1 MAPQKRATPTQVIN
15 LIYIRA
21 AIEANTGV
29 KLSLEQ
35 VRQYL
40 VEEGLISQRQAQTKA
55 PIFNGYAEYFASDDF
70 AIEDKPSE
78 RPTAQDLDY
87 KSSWGNMSDA
97 EADGGDN
104 VWDISYVYEDN
115 QISKA
120 ETELSAWLEHKLDE
134 GLCITRLTGILEFA
148 KLTMMVNAI
157 DFDFE
162 YEDDE

>member
-1 MAPQKRATPTQVIN
+1 
-15 LIYIRA
+15 
-21 AIEANTGV
+21 
-29 KLSLEQ
+29 
-35 VRQYL
+35 
-40 VEEGLISQRQAQTKA
+40 
-55 PIFNGYAEYFASDDF
+55 
-70 AIEDKPSE
+70 
-78 RPTAQDLDY
+78 
-87 KSSWGNMSDA
+87 MSDA